1 MHSAIWKMKPRI
13 TEEKMGN
20 LLHSE
25 GCLFLSN
32 QSEPLPNPGIEVRRS
47 SRIPLVIRIV
57 VAGIHPETRLYFQAV
72 GNTLVVNRHGALI
85 STIPGLQSGMWLC
98 ITVATSGKS
107 ARARVVWDIPQSEGR
122 YGIELE
128 TPENL

>member
-1 MHSAIWKMKPRI
+1 
-13 TEEKMGN
+13 MGN

-32 QSEPLPNPGIEVRRS
+32 QSEPLPEPAVGDRRS

-85 STIPGLQSGMWLC
+85 STIPGLQSGMRLNV
-98 ITVATSGKS
+98 TVVTNGKS
-107 ARARVVWDIPQSEGR
+107 VRARVIWDSARSEGR

-128 TPENL
+128 TPENLWKILFPPADWGT